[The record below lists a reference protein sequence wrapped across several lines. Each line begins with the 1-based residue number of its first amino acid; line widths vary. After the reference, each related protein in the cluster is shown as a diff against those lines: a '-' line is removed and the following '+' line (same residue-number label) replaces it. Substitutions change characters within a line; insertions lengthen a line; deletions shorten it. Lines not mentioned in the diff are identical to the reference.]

1 MIVHLVL
8 GLSAALVAAGFV
20 VRRRAFVLGQGLI
33 VAGCA
38 ACAGC
43 MIWQLRQ
50 NVLAL
55 PAKGPDR
62 NQALVSYFLAGQV
75 LREAGGRPG
84 PIALLFPPETVM
96 DAETVGTFSGT
107 FSRVL
112 RGASGLQTRTIA
124 LDAPPRA
131 ARSGDIPLAAFQ
143 QAISNAAPAAAYVS
157 FAGVPAGIDSIL
169 AAPEPGRPKWYVF
182 DPWGTTNWL
191 AALRKGS
198 IQAVI
203 VPRPGVRL
211 ELAPEESGEPQE
223 AFRRLYLMAT
233 PATADRIA
241 GELRTK

>member
-1 MIVHLVL
+1 MIIYLVL
-8 GLSAALVAAGFV
+8 GLSAALVAAGFA
-20 VRRRAFVLGQGLI
+20 VRRRAFILGQGLI

-43 MIWQLRQ
+43 LIWQLRQ
-50 NVLAL
+50 NVLA
-55 PAKGPDR
+55 PSGKGPDR

-75 LREAGGRPG
+75 LREAGGRQG
-84 PIALLFPPETVM
+84 AIALLFPPESAM
-96 DAETVGTFSGT
+96 DAESVGTYSGT

-131 ARSGDIPLAAFQ
+131 ARSGNIPLEAFQ
-143 QAISNAAPAAAYVS
+143 QAISNAASAVAFVS
-157 FAGVPAGIDSIL
+157 FAGVPAGIDPIL
-169 AAPEPGRPKWYVF
+169 PAPEPGRPKWYVF

-191 AALRKGS
+191 AALKKGS
-198 IQAVI
+198 IHAVI

-211 ELAPEESGEPQE
+211 ESAPEASGEPQE
-223 AFRRLYLMAT
+223 AFQRLYLMAT

-241 GELRTK
+241 GELRIK